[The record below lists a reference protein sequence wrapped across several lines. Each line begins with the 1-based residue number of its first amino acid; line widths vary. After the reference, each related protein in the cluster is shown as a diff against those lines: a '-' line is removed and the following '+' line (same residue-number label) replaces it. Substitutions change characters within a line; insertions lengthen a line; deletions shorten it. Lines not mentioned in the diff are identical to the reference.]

1 MSGNRMGDGND
12 TPLARRLPGGR
23 LALPH
28 WLLSGIG
35 AAALAGCIS
44 VSEVRTP
51 TPAAALANFPAPAAL
66 AGAPHG
72 ISQERLKRLDEAM
85 QAYVDQGKLAGAVL
99 RVQQDGRDVFSEAYG
114 WRDKEANDLMRE
126 DTIFRI
132 ASQTKALTS
141 VAIMM
146 LMEEGKLVL
155 DDPLGKFLPEWS
167 KTSVAVA
174 RSGGGYDVVPAR
186 RAITLRDLL
195 THTAG
200 ISYGTGPADKAWRDA
215 GVYGWYFAD
224 RSEPVSAVVAR
235 MAKLPMAAQPGE
247 QFVYGYNTDILGV
260 VVEKLSGQTLDQFL
274 RLRLIEPLGMTDTSF
289 CLPPEKAPRLAV
301 VYSARDGKLERA
313 PGPGALQGTSHIGQ
327 GHYAGGPCV
336 AFAGGA
342 GLLSTAQ
349 DYSRFLEMLRNGGD
363 FQGRRYLSRKSV
375 ELMTSNHLVTATF
388 QPGQGFGLGFRIVT
402 DVGKSGQPGSVG
414 DYGWGGAYHST
425 YWVDPAEG
433 LTVSYMT
440 NIIPAGSIEDHAK
453 IRALIYSALE

>member
-1 MSGNRMGDGND
+1 MGVK
-12 TPLARRLPGGR
+12 
-23 LALPH
+23 H
-28 WLLSGIG
+28 WLLAATG
-35 AAALAGCIS
+35 AVALSACIS

-51 TPAAALANFPAPAAL
+51 APVALANFPGAGEL
-66 AGAPHG
+66 AGAPRG
-72 ISQERLKRLDEAM
+72 ISEERLARLDDVM
-85 QAYVDQGKLAGAVL
+85 KAYVDQGRLAGAVV
-99 RVQQDGRDVFSEAYG
+99 RIQQDGREVFSEAYG
-114 WRDKEANDLMRE
+114 WRDKEAGDPMRE

-146 LMEEGKLVL
+146 LMEEGKLVM

-167 KTSVAVA
+167 KTNVAVA
-174 RSGGGYDVVPAR
+174 KTGGGYDVVPAKR
-186 RAITLRDLL
+186 PITIRDLL

-215 GVYGWYFAD
+215 GIYGWYFAD

-247 QFVYGYNTDILGV
+247 QWVYGYNTDILGV

-274 RLRLIEPLGMTDTSF
+274 RLRLIEPLGMADTSF

-301 VYSARDGKLERA
+301 VYSAKDGKIERT
-313 PGPGALQGTSHIGQ
+313 PGPGAMQGTSHIGQ

-336 AFAGGA
+336 AYAGGA

-349 DYSRFLEMLRNGGD
+349 DYSRFLEMLRNEGEFEGK
-363 FQGRRYLSRKSV
+363 RYLSRKSV
-375 ELMTSNHLVTATF
+375 ELMTSDNLVTATF

-440 NIIPAGSIEDHAK
+440 NIIPAGGIDDQAK
-453 IRALIYSALE
+453 LRALIYSALE